1 MRLFTKITLSFF
13 LISFIIIC
21 SISIVNF
28 IHTRNLVEKEIS
40 NKISAI
46 SKTLAQNINLTK
58 KNLNENINKLCK
70 DLDLAFIVIIDK
82 DKKRLSHPNKELIGK
97 LVEGED
103 SDEALNGKHYIS
115 IAKGSLKRSIRS
127 FSPIYKDEKIVGAVI
142 VGVFSDY
149 LDILTFNENKINLY
163 LSIFFILLILLLSV
177 LLNKNI
183 KNILLGYE
191 PKQFRLLLQRQNAIL
206 KSLNEGIIAIDNKNT
221 ITLINDEA
229 KKIFKLA
236 LLEDDLIGKNVD
248 EKIPHSNMSE
258 VLKTKKAQIN
268 KKQKL
273 NDITILTNRIPYFI
287 DGKIAGVVASF
298 KNLKDVEKIANK
310 LVNTKKYLDIL
321 SANHHEFKNKLH
333 IINALLENNNIKQCK
348 KYLEEISYKQST
360 NTKSLECFIKDKIIL
375 TFLES
380 KFNFI
385 KEFKVD
391 IILDKNSFLNPIN
404 NVLLQNDII
413 SILSNTIDNALD
425 ALQHTN
431 NKKIKVFIK
440 NNKKYLC
447 IKVSDNANK
456 LKDCEKIFTKGYS
469 SKGENRGYGLF
480 ICSEI
485 ANKNNGFIS
494 VKSHNKDTVFSIFTT
509 LKEEND

>member
-268 KKQKL
+268 K
-273 NDITILTNRIPYFI
+273 
-287 DGKIAGVVASF
+287 
-298 KNLKDVEKIANK
+298 
-310 LVNTKKYLDIL
+310 
-321 SANHHEFKNKLH
+321 
-333 IINALLENNNIKQCK
+333 
-348 KYLEEISYKQST
+348 
-360 NTKSLECFIKDKIIL
+360 
-375 TFLES
+375 
-380 KFNFI
+380 
-385 KEFKVD
+385 
-391 IILDKNSFLNPIN
+391 
-404 NVLLQNDII
+404 
-413 SILSNTIDNALD
+413 
-425 ALQHTN
+425 
-431 NKKIKVFIK
+431 
-440 NNKKYLC
+440 
-447 IKVSDNANK
+447 
-456 LKDCEKIFTKGYS
+456 
-469 SKGENRGYGLF
+469 
-480 ICSEI
+480 
-485 ANKNNGFIS
+485 NKN
-494 VKSHNKDTVFSIFTT
+494 
-509 LKEEND
+509 